1 MSDDS
6 GKQRESR
13 SAAQPLH
20 GELQH
25 RAVTARVREQASR
38 GAFANAAIVLSGQ
51 HEFVIDFVLRMGQPD
66 RVAARVV
73 LSFPVAEQFV
83 DALQDNIAKYE
94 RQFGPIPDP
103 ARLLGK
109 GQASGNHSP
118 NPSGNGHTPSP
129 DQPLSPEVL
138 PGATQETIGLSPL
151 TDHSPATDSAETE
164 TAETQGT
171 EPTSAERAF
180 RADDAVDASATPAIP
195 SIEEIYSELRLDDDL
210 LGGMYANG
218 VLIRHT
224 ATEFCFDFVANI
236 FPRSIV
242 NARVYLAAPHV
253 PALATSLAH
262 SCRQHRRRMGFPGSS
277 DRPS

>member
-83 DALQDNIAKYE
+83 DALQDNLAKYE
-94 RQFGPIPDP
+94 RQFGPIPDSTRQIGN
-103 ARLLGK
+103 A
-109 GQASGNHSP
+109 QTSGNHQAH
-118 NPSGNGHTPSP
+118 PS
-129 DQPLSPEVL
+129 EML
-138 PGATQETIGLSPL
+138 PGHTQETIGLSPL
-151 TDHSPATDSAETE
+151 AENSPLADPPKNEGAD
-164 TAETQGT
+164 
-171 EPTSAERAF
+171 PPSAER
-180 RADDAVDASATPAIP
+180 SIPAAEAGHQPPPLPPTP
-195 SIEEIYSELRLDDDL
+195 SIEEIYAELKLDDDL
-210 LGGMYANG
+210 LGGVYANG

-242 NARVYLAAPHV
+242 NSRVYLAAPHV
-253 PALATSLAH
+253 PALANSLSH
-262 SCRQHRRRMGFPGSS
+262 SCRQHRRRMGFPESP